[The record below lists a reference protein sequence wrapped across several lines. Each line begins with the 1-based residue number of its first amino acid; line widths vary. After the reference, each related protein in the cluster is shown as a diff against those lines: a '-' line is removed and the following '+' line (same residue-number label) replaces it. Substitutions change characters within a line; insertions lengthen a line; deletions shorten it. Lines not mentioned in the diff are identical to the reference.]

1 MSFTYKSP
9 VMHCGIVFAILGP
22 QPYLTVH
29 TLENSFIYNPA
40 HVFWGEAHARVFWKE
55 AMLSSAHTPLKV
67 SIFPRVCCG
76 GAGVVFGLGVRVSV
90 CAS

>member
-1 MSFTYKSP
+1 
-9 VMHCGIVFAILGP
+9 MHCGIVFAILVP

-55 AMLSSAHTPLKV
+55 AMLSSAETTLKV
-67 SIFPRVCCG
+67 SSFPRVCCG
-76 GAGVVFGLGVRVSV
+76 SAGVVFVLRV